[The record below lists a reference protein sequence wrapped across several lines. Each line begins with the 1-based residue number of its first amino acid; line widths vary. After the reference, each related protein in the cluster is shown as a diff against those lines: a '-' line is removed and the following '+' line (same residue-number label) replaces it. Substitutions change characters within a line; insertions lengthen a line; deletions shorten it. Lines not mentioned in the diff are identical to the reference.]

1 MLVQLGNEI
10 NDEEI
15 PQQAPPMLFKI
26 NSLRCSSKAGA
37 FFLTYVAFEE
47 IWAALAT
54 LKGCGGLDFGF
65 FFSSKLVCTSGIQS
79 CAI

>member
-37 FFLTYVAFEE
+37 FFLTHVAFEE
-47 IWAALAT
+47 I
-54 LKGCGGLDFGF
+54 
-65 FFSSKLVCTSGIQS
+65 
-79 CAI
+79 